1 MKNIHIKNVS
11 SENILILFHIITEDN
26 LMNKTDMYD
35 IIIDKITKEWNE
47 NKSMKDQNKLGEW
60 VTPKYSK
67 SEINKAG
74 SIIANS
80 SSTPEERN
88 DALKKLNN
96 WRAAH
101 AYPLQVICSNLRLR
115 NPDATVVQRLKRLES
130 ITNKIERFP
139 NMNLYRMQDL
149 GGCRVIVDTV
159 EQVYEAVDRYK
170 NSRIRHILKREY
182 DYIQNPKD
190 SGYRSYHMVYQF
202 HSDKNKTFNKN
213 MLIEI
218 QFRTNLQH
226 TWATAVEMMGVYT
239 KSNLKSSQGNKDILR
254 FFTLVSSVIAIK
266 ENKSVC
272 PNTSDWMDELIKEI
286 QYLDDKYHIIST
298 LNGINIAVD
307 YSKGKAKNNYY
318 LLILDYNLLR
328 MKIRSFTNIELATEV
343 YGKLENQNTSDT
355 NIVLVSANSL
365 DALRIAYPNY
375 FVDISAFTKMMKD
388 IISNYESL

>member
-1 MKNIHIKNVS
+1 
-11 SENILILFHIITEDN
+11 
-26 LMNKTDMYD
+26 MNKTDMYD